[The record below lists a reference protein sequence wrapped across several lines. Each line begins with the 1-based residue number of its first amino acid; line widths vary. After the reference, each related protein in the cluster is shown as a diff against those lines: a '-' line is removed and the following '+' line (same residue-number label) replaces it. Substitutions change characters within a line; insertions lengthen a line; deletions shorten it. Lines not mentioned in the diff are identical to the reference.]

1 MPSNPFLDRYQAGDR
16 VQGLER
22 ADGLGKAVRH
32 EIYLS
37 DAQDVAAETM
47 RRVRHNVELLIS
59 RLAGMGYRFRPPGDD
74 EAKDFDSTMGRMG
87 FHAGQSFGGWT
98 CSLT

>member
-1 MPSNPFLDRYQAGDR
+1 MGDTSVVRRDGRILPPF
-16 VQGLER
+16 
-22 ADGLGKAVRH
+22 
-32 EIYLS
+32 
-37 DAQDVAAETM
+37 VARFATFCATSCQQFCQPTETM
-47 RRVRHNVELLIS
+47 RRVRPNVELLIS